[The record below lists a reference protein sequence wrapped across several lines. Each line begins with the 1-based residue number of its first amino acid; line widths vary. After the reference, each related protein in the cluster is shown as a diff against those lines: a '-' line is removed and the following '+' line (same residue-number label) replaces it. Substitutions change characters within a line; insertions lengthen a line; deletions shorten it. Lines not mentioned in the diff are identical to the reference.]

1 MALKWSCM
9 VSAELRATAARG
21 DLMGV
26 WAKWAARATESDPG
40 EGIGCWRPLLW
51 SCARPAG
58 QRAIAPQRR
67 RRPLGVTWSQQ
78 SQSLLSR
85 RVSLSRMRDS
95 ASRRRRRGGFG
106 LKAYSYWPYA
116 ACSILPLATLLP
128 LALSLGPIMMLM
140 MMVF

>member
-1 MALKWSCM
+1 VRSWERQQHAAATLWACGQNGP
-9 VSAELRATAARG
+9 RASYRVTLGKGSGAGAPCSR
-21 DLMGV
+21 
-26 WAKWAARATESDPG
+26 R
-40 EGIGCWRPLLW
+40 
-51 SCARPAG
+51 ARPAG
-58 QRAIAPQRR
+58 RR
-67 RRPLGVTWSQQ
+67 
-78 SQSLLSR
+78 SLLSGGAHSGSRGARASSLALVR

-128 LALSLGPIMMLM
+128 LSRSLARSLARLGPIMMLM